1 MCFNF
6 VKYLNLMIKI
16 WPIILFQ
23 DLSCKCIL
31 LILLLI
37 SSFADRSYLAL
48 TEQEFTQLPTDV
60 SITLMFDTL
69 RVTKCTQGSY
79 VICLIK
85 HLSKEV
91 AIMPFRLKCI
101 KTSIKQLKL

>member
-1 MCFNF
+1 
-6 VKYLNLMIKI
+6 MIKI

-31 LILLLI
+31 LKLLLI

-69 RVTKCTQGSY
+69 RGILIPQGMF
-79 VICLIK
+79 LAIK
-85 HLSKEV
+85 S
-91 AIMPFRLKCI
+91 M
-101 KTSIKQLKL
+101 